1 MTADKLPSVFTV
13 PPPRRGGTGIM
24 CPLVDVAATEQ
35 AGDGGL
41 HMCPWHRR
49 RDSARGRAQYRR
61 HWRRDHIAPFIAET
75 GELLRYLAK
84 IEFGARIHRAEIT
97 ISKAREEEDDA
108 EDQEHARDVRG

>member
-1 MTADKLPSVFTV
+1 MTPSVFTV

-35 AGDGGL
+35 AGEL
-41 HMCPWHRR
+41 RMCSWHRR
-49 RDSARGRAQYRR
+49 RDTAQGRTQYRR

-84 IEFGARIHRAEIT
+84 IYWDGRRVQAEIE
-97 ISKAREEEDDA
+97 ISKAREEEDGA
-108 EDQEHARDVRG
+108 EDQEHARDVNG